1 MDKKQF
7 VYNLF
12 AIFVLIGLALVIT
25 YFATPIRQTITFSQ
39 KMVAGASTENIPL
52 EVKLPKD
59 LSKDVAAQTDSFKE
73 KALQIEVGEILTFLG
88 RTGKIIQDIKSIPD
102 TIEKTTKQFTQ

>member
-12 AIFVLIGLALVIT
+12 AVFVLIGLAFVIT
-25 YFATPIRQTITFSQ
+25 KFATPIRQTVTFSQ
-39 KMVAGASTENIPL
+39 KMVAGASTEKIPL
-52 EVKLPKD
+52 DVELPND
-59 LSKDVAAQTDSFKE
+59 LSKDVATQTDTLKE
-73 KALQIEVGEILTFLG
+73 KALQIEVGEIITFLG
-88 RTGKIIQDIKSIPD
+88 RTGKIIQDIQSIPD